1 LEGSVQA
8 RQIFK
13 HAQPTQG
20 ERRLATFGECRS
32 NQIRIGPQHWQAQ
45 IVRGQLVN
53 RTTHGIKRA
62 ANGLFQG
69 FFEGL
74 ILHRNGPGGI
84 AQTVQLT
91 RLVCHA
97 RENHRGSQLKRLLI
111 VAHQATDSV
120 AQIFHGLEQLGGQG
134 LMRRG
139 EQSRLMEDQS
149 ELQLAH
155 DVQRRVTLFGL
166 EGIDRHKESMPTKVR
181 RMFFQTEIIRA
192 AQQDEKHLNQVQHLS
207 LGDEHVT
214 FLGQQLVNLRNSP
227 AFPEAPCANLDNDFQ
242 RKAAP
247 ANRQAARRLRFIHAI
262 PPGTFRIRATVTQAD
277 DQIPS
282 VQENDILPPQ
292 RITTLQGLTATRT
305 NQLFGSIVARGYLV
319 IVFGLSHRHPDSA
332 QGLCKTAFYLAE
344 GV

>member
-1 LEGSVQA
+1 LEGCIQA

-13 HAQPTQG
+13 HAQSTQG
-20 ERRLATFGECRS
+20 ERWLAAFSEGCS
-32 NQIRIGPQHWQAQ
+32 NQIGIGPQYRQAR

-53 RTTHGIKRA
+53 RTTHRIKRA

-74 ILHRNGPGGI
+74 IRRRNGPGGI
-84 AQTVQLT
+84 AQTMQLT
-91 RLVCHA
+91 RLVRHA
-97 RENHRGSQLKRLLI
+97 GKNYCGGQLKRLLI
-111 VAHQATDSV
+111 VTHQATDSI
-120 AQIFHGLEQLGGQG
+120 AQIFHGLEQPGGQG

-166 EGIDRHKESMPTKVR
+166 EGIDRHKEAMPTKVR
-181 RMFFQTEIIRA
+181 RMFFQTEIIGA
-192 AQQDEKHLNQVQHLS
+192 AQQDQKHLNQVQHLS
-207 LGDEHVT
+207 FGDKHVT
-214 FLGQQLVNLRNSP
+214 FLGQPLVNLRHGP
-227 AFPEAPCANLDNDFQ
+227 AFPEAPRANLDNDFQ
-242 RKAAP
+242 REATP
-247 ANRQAARRLRFIHAI
+247 ANRQAARGLRFIHAI
-262 PPGTFRIRATVTQAD
+262 RPGTLRIRTTVTLAN

-282 VQENDILPPQ
+282 VQENDVLPPQ
-292 RITTLQGLTATRT
+292 RITPLQGLIAPRT
-305 NQLFGSIVARGYLV
+305 NQLFGSIIARGYLV
-319 IVFGLSHRHPDSA
+319 IVFGLSHLHLYSA